1 MDWLEGSE
9 IAASGREKGYE
20 MRRTRLVTAAL
31 LFVWALSL
39 FTASPAGAAPKGEDA
54 PKDSKA
60 AIQRKAREHMAMMRR
75 IMRLNHESI
84 LHFKAGRFD
93 RCKAKLEEI
102 LKIDPKNNIAHYNLA
117 CLHSRRKKFSKAI
130 EELNTAVSSGYTSF
144 GYMEQDPDLDA
155 LRKLPGYKKILARR
169 DKIQRDRA
177 TKILASLKQR
187 FGEDFI
193 CEVDHDSKLVFATD
207 IDTRTL
213 EELKVSLSK
222 YAQAQWKTLFDNRF
236 DEYVTVVIPRAP
248 RNLPARLG
256 GAYNPGTRQLIVRS
270 IGMVLTHEFTH
281 ALHFADQ
288 SARGQGHPIWIIEG
302 LATLFESSR
311 IVNGAPEP
319 LPNHRANII
328 RSIVRRKATI
338 PWPEFFKLSHRDFMT
353 KSSTAYPQ
361 GRYIFMYLYEK
372 GLLKKWYD
380 AYTSGYEKDRTG
392 ADAIEKVTG
401 KSLEKAEADWLAW
414 VAKIKNVPLSLAAR
428 QAYIGVQL
436 ARQVD
441 GLRIMRVVPDSAAD
455 KAGLKD
461 GDVIVKLDGHRMAD
475 MGELLR
481 TVTSHK
487 VGDRVKI
494 EFRRGQEYKTV
505 TAKLGAVPNDLMPT
519 RRRRPAPKPKPKPRT
534 RPAKKKA
541 A

>member
-1 MDWLEGSE
+1 
-9 IAASGREKGYE
+9 

-31 LFVWALSL
+31 ISLWALSL
-39 FTASPAGAAPKGEDA
+39 FTSSPAGASSKGEEP

-60 AIQRKAREHMAMMRR
+60 AIQRKARQQMAKMRR
-75 IMRLNHESI
+75 IMALNSESI
-84 LHFKAGRFD
+84 EHFKAGRLD
-93 RCKAKLEEI
+93 RCKAKLEDI

-117 CLHSRRKKFSKAI
+117 CLYSRRKKFSKAI
-130 EELNTAVSSGYTSF
+130 EELNTAVSNGYTSF

-155 LRKLPGYKKILARR
+155 LRKLPGYKKLLARR

-177 TKILASLKQR
+177 AKILASLKQR

-207 IDTRTL
+207 IDTHTL

-222 YAQAQWKTLFDNRF
+222 YARAQWKTLFDNRF
-236 DEYVTVVIPRAP
+236 DEYVTVVIPRDASD
-248 RNLPARLG
+248 LPARLG
-256 GAYNPGTRQLIVRS
+256 GAYDPNNRQLIVRS

-288 SARGQGHPIWIIEG
+288 SARGQGHPIWVIEG
-302 LATLFESSR
+302 LATLFESSKL
-311 IVNGAPEP
+311 VNGVVKP

-328 RSIVRRKATI
+328 KSIVRRKASI
-338 PWPEFFKLSHRDFMT
+338 PWLEFFKLSHGEFMQ
-353 KSSTAYPQ
+353 KSAIAYPQ
-361 GRYIFMYLYEK
+361 GRYIFMYLHEK

-380 AYTSGYEKDRTG
+380 AYTSGYEADDTG
-392 ADAIEKVTG
+392 AKALEKVTG
-401 KSLEKAEADWLAW
+401 KSLKKAEADWLAW
-414 VAKIKNVPLSLAAR
+414 AAKLKDVPVRLSAR

-436 ARQVD
+436 GRQVD
-441 GLRIMRVVPDSAAD
+441 GLRIIRVVPRSAGAR
-455 KAGLKD
+455 AGLKA
-461 GDVIVKLDGHRMAD
+461 GDVIVKLDGHRMVD
-475 MGELLR
+475 IGELLR

-494 EFRRGQEYKTV
+494 EFRRGEEYKTV
-505 TAKLGAVPNDLMPT
+505 TAKLGAVPNDLMP
-519 RRRRPAPKPKPKPRT
+519 RRREPPRERKPRT
-534 RPAKKKA
+534 QPAKKKA